1 MTQEEIESELVSHRQ
16 QLLQIQQQQENR
28 KRARGRLAKI
38 VAGMAILYAATGMV
52 FSLVSLLAAGTH
64 AVPAPLSGMLIATSL
79 PMVFLAIAL
88 REG

>member
-52 FSLVSLLAAGTH
+52 FSLVSLLAASAPRYRLRRHDISGT
-64 AVPAPLSGMLIATSL
+64 PSL
-79 PMVFLAIAL
+79 RCFTAIRL
-88 REG
+88 FH